1 MASFVNSTFEL
12 QEIKEI
18 QIKKK
23 LEDDIKLERRK
34 LEKEFMDM
42 RIDQKNMFL

>member
-18 QIKKK
+18 RIKKK